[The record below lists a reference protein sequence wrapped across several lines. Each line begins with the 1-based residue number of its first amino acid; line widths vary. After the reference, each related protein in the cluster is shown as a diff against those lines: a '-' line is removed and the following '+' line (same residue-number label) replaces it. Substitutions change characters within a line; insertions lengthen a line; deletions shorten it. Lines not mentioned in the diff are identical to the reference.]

1 MNRKAKRPPL
11 IWQAQARF
19 WLFLQVVSV
28 ALVEWL
34 LAANS
39 RRGAVSAMIVNLNPR
54 LQMQAASV
62 AVLLV
67 SCLALGH
74 AAAQT
79 PDTSPEAPVVPQV
92 VAAVPV
98 APESEQIKLD
108 KQHVTCVAKVV
119 HHEAGNQPRAG
130 QIAVAHV
137 LMNRVK
143 HGHGSDVC
151 DAAKRPGQF
160 FPIDR
165 YHPDRSTNQWSE
177 AVAVARDV
185 LAGKARDTSKGALFF
200 HANWAKPDR
209 FFRSRTKVARL
220 EDHDFYR

>member
-1 MNRKAKRPPL
+1 
-11 IWQAQARF
+11 
-19 WLFLQVVSV
+19 
-28 ALVEWL
+28 
-34 LAANS
+34 
-39 RRGAVSAMIVNLNPR
+39 MIVNFTPH
-54 LQMQAASV
+54 LQMQAASA
-62 AVLLV
+62 AVLLI

-79 PDTSPEAPVVPQV
+79 PDISPEAPVVTQA

-98 APESEQIKLD
+98 AAEPAPITLD
-108 KQHVTCVAKVV
+108 KKHVTCVAKVV

-137 LMNRVK
+137 LVNRVK
-143 HGHGSDVC
+143 RGHGSDVC
-151 DAAKRPGQF
+151 DAAKQPGQF

-165 YHPDRSTNQWSE
+165 YHPDRSTSQWSA
-177 AVAVARDV
+177 AVDVARDV

>member
-1 MNRKAKRPPL
+1 MA
-11 IWQAQARF
+11 
-19 WLFLQVVSV
+19 
-28 ALVEWL
+28 
-34 LAANS
+34 
-39 RRGAVSAMIVNLNPR
+39 
-54 LQMQAASV
+54 

-67 SCLALGH
+67 SSLALGH

-79 PDTSPEAPVVPQV
+79 PDATPVAPVVPQA
-92 VAAVPV
+92 VAAVPM
-98 APESEQIKLD
+98 APESEQIKKSEQIKLD
-108 KQHVTCVAKVV
+108 KKHVTCVAKVV

-177 AVAVARDV
+177 AVDVARDV
-185 LAGKARDTSKGALFF
+185 LAGKARDTSRGALFF

-209 FFRSRTKVARL
+209 FFRGRTKVARL
-220 EDHDFYR
+220 DDHDFYR